1 MLGAVMKKTLF
12 LLITFFLL
20 SCTENGGVHY
30 EAFFFN
36 QSGVNVLLIWND
48 IDNEIPDTIK
58 IVPGDTSTAIK
69 ENRFPLLQENG
80 LRWNEK
86 STLYNIQLVFYVK
99 PDSLKCLLYIGSE
112 FLVNDIRNINSYENI
127 GECDVRGNYISEAM
141 LYRITEDMLNEAV
154 PCD

>member
-1 MLGAVMKKTLF
+1 MKKTLF

-80 LRWNEK
+80 LRWSEK
-86 STLYNIQLVFYVK
+86 LPLYDVKLVFYSNT
-99 PDSLKCLLYIGSE
+99 DSSKCLSFEGEKIKQ
-112 FLVNDIRNINSYENI
+112 NDIRSFSSYESI
-127 GECDVRGNYISEAM
+127 GRCDFCVVRAMAYPEGM
-141 LYRITEDMLNEAV
+141 LYRITEDMLKEAV